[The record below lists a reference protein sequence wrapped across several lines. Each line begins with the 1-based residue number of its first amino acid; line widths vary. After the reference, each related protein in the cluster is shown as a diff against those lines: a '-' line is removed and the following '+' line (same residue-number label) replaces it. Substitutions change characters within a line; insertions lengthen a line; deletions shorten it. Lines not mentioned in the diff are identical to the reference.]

1 MTCFRWG
8 QLERGPGGG
17 DGAAHPQVLRR
28 GEEWPR
34 PGGRAGQEGATVQTS
49 GKTRS
54 SCYSSL
60 DHVGYIWMIQ
70 NLSNMRM
77 FSVKLPSIDSI
88 EFPSSLVP
96 TGQLRISR
104 DLDTKCSRKKLQS
117 NVELFVIS
125 SLLNKIIKNTKI
137 ATLLRLFSQIFYWNW
152 KPSPPMSWAVFCCRA
167 WIWTI
172 FDAWWYWGPLF
183 ANIDP
188 GSCLESI
195 KSPPCA
201 RCCQSSVKII
211 QSSGSFL
218 KSPRIMM
225 AIFVNRAVGC
235 GAAPAENIYKL
246 CLYIYEL
253 DLTYSSFI
261 TFATDRREWGIG
273 I

>member
-17 DGAAHPQVLRR
+17 DGAAHTQVLRR

-96 TGQLRISR
+96 TGQLRPRVIWTQSAAAKSCNQM
-104 DLDTKCSRKKLQS
+104 LSYLLFHLCWTKLSKTRKLQLCYDCS
-117 NVELFVIS
+117 LKYFTGIENRLRPCPELCFAVVPEYEQYLMRGDIEVPC
-125 SLLNKIIKNTKI
+125 L
-137 ATLLRLFSQIFYWNW
+137 QI
-152 KPSPPMSWAVFCCRA
+152 
-167 WIWTI
+167 
-172 FDAWWYWGPLF
+172 
-183 ANIDP
+183 
-188 GSCLESI
+188 
-195 KSPPCA
+195 
-201 RCCQSSVKII
+201 
-211 QSSGSFL
+211 
-218 KSPRIMM
+218 
-225 AIFVNRAVGC
+225 
-235 GAAPAENIYKL
+235 
-246 CLYIYEL
+246 
-253 DLTYSSFI
+253 LTQ
-261 TFATDRREWGIG
+261 DHV
-273 I
+273 

>member
-1 MTCFRWG
+1 
-8 QLERGPGGG
+8 
-17 DGAAHPQVLRR
+17 
-28 GEEWPR
+28 
-34 PGGRAGQEGATVQTS
+34 
-49 GKTRS
+49 
-54 SCYSSL
+54 
-60 DHVGYIWMIQ
+60 MIQ
-70 NLSNMRM
+70 NLSNIRM

-96 TGQLRISR
+96 TGQHRSSR
-104 DLDTKCSRKKLQS
+104 DLGTKCSRKKLQS

-152 KPSPPMSWAVFCCRA
+152 KPSPPMSWAVFCCCRA

-195 KSPPCA
+195 KSPPSA
-201 RCCQSSVKII
+201 SRQSKLFKVPAHFSRVQELWWLYLWIERSV
-211 QSSGSFL
+211 
-218 KSPRIMM
+218 
-225 AIFVNRAVGC
+225 V
-235 GAAPAENIYKL
+235 AAPAENIYKL

-273 I
+273 IFKIYS